1 MTTKGQ
7 PSAMELETYQQR
19 SVTIV
24 ALTGDL
30 DGSTAPDVQTR
41 LLPLI
46 PDGGKMLLDMTG
58 VPYMSSA
65 GLRTMLLLYRHA
77 QSVGSDIAVVGLS
90 QELRDMM
97 AATGFLDFFVLSDDV
112 DAGVKALTA

>member
-1 MTTKGQ
+1 
-7 PSAMELETYQQR
+7 MELVTHQR
-19 SVTIV
+19 GPVTVV

-30 DGSTAPDVQTR
+30 DGRTAPDVQTR

-46 PDGGKMLLDMTG
+46 PERGKMLLDMTG

-77 QSVGSDIAVVGLS
+77 QSVDSDIAVVGLS
-90 QELRDMM
+90 EELRDMM
-97 AATGFLDFFVLSDDV
+97 SATGFLDFFVLSDDV
-112 DAGVKALTA
+112 DAGVEALRS